1 MCGFDSCYP
10 CFMLLNIFETRL
22 RKNKNRRRGFVY
34 KKACPINKRRRKFR
48 KIKRKI
54 TRRNIPRPFKIRLAF
69 RKMYKFRRFL
79 RKFKRTHWKRNLKF
93 RKLLSTTE
101 YPRQNEE
108 DVIFTYWVNE
118 PNTQLMVYGK
128 VWTFLKKIILINN
141 PAYFSLKNS
150 SPLFCDPFVVFWRS
164 SNTKF
169 QTLME
174 VYKPFYYNMV
184 NYSTFN
190 SFNNHYSF
198 TRTNQV
204 SLVKSTKS
212 PTTVLKMNNKLINSP
227 RNIRTKRVVKI
238 LKLVKDIKRAAK
250 RLKKNHKKKL
260 RVKSK
265 PRKISRQRTR
275 RLQKKETLFYPTSAN
290 YLMKVDFQIALN
302 KRLIQA
308 GRVQIASY
316 FLSFHHFITNYT
328 LRITESGA
336 IYKTNGFKSR
346 LNKLRR
352 SIRGLNKTWLLTTA
366 DNYFETLVDYNYNQ
380 QPLNQRQRRRRSSR
394 KSYRKA
400 PRFQWRL
407 KLSPAISARQLT
419 FINRKKK
426 FHNQIN
432 HQTLVE
438 SNHPQTASFGFQ
450 NIHLQNKLMYNINLT
465 QLILTNKVLYK
476 YLAFNHNDSSTWT
489 LSRTNYLALKSISA
503 DLSQTH
509 FNSRVTAYSC
519 SNILPSQFFKYSIK
533 RKLFKLFKFHKFSVN
548 VVMWYYNMLV
558 RFIENCSGKK
568 VYLKFNPFIENSLTF
583 TDIARCNLWAV
594 RVMSF
599 QRILGPKIFVQES
612 LRIFHLALRSK
623 DPTFLSNWIKGML
636 QRMSFW
642 KYRLLFR
649 YLKFVMRYLFWTHFA
664 DLGFKG
670 LKLRLK
676 GKISVAGNART
687 RTLLYRIGE
696 TSYSTFN
703 NKVVSDFSTIN
714 TFTGVLGFRVWF
726 FF

>member
-1 MCGFDSCYP
+1 
-10 CFMLLNIFETRL
+10 
-22 RKNKNRRRGFVY
+22 
-34 KKACPINKRRRKFR
+34 
-48 KIKRKI
+48 
-54 TRRNIPRPFKIRLAF
+54 
-69 RKMYKFRRFL
+69 
-79 RKFKRTHWKRNLKF
+79 
-93 RKLLSTTE
+93 
-101 YPRQNEE
+101 
-108 DVIFTYWVNE
+108 
-118 PNTQLMVYGK
+118 
-128 VWTFLKKIILINN
+128 
-141 PAYFSLKNS
+141 
-150 SPLFCDPFVVFWRS
+150 
-164 SNTKF
+164 
-169 QTLME
+169 ME
-174 VYKPFYYNMV
+174 VYRPFYYNMM
-184 NYSTFN
+184 NYSN
-190 SFNNHYSF
+190 FNNLNTHSSF
-198 TRTNQV
+198 TKLNQF
-204 SLVKSTKS
+204 
-212 PTTVLKMNNKLINSP
+212 KLIKSAKKLTSINKVGKSLLNP
-227 RNIRTKRVVKI
+227 VRSIRKRRIIKI
-238 LKLVKDIKRAAK
+238 LKLAQDLKRVAK
-250 RLKKNHKKKL
+250 RLKRRPSTRVKKSKSKKRTYVRIVRRKRVKRLKKKGN
-260 RVKSK
+260 
-265 PRKISRQRTR
+265 
-275 RLQKKETLFYPTSAN
+275 LFFPTYAN
-290 YLMKVDFQIALN
+290 YLMKVDFQIDLN
-302 KRLIQA
+302 KTLIQA

-316 FLSFHHFITNYT
+316 YLSFQHFITNYT

-336 IYKTNGFKSR
+336 IYKADGFKSR
-346 LNKLRR
+346 LTKLRR
-352 SIRGLNKTWLLTTA
+352 SIRGLNKTWLLTTT
-366 DNYFETLVDYNYNQ
+366 DNYFETLVDYNYSK
-380 QPLNQRQRRRRSSR
+380 QPLNQRRRRRKSHR
-394 KSYRKA
+394 KSLRKSYHKLYRKA
-400 PRFQWRL
+400 PRFQWRTKANQL
-407 KLSPAISARQLT
+407 VSARQLT

-426 FHNQIN
+426 FHSPNNQ
-432 HQTLVE
+432 LMLLE
-438 SNHPQTASFGFQ
+438 LPDSNQNSFGFK
-450 NIHLQNKLMYNINLT
+450 NLHLQNKLMYNTNLT
-465 QLILTNKVLYK
+465 KLILSNKVLYK

-489 LSRTNYLALKSISA
+489 LSRTNYLALKSIST
-503 DLSQTH
+503 DLAQTH

-649 YLKFVMRYLFWTHFA
+649 YLKFVMRYLFWTHFS

-703 NKVVSDFSTIN
+703 NRVVSDFSTIN